1 MWRRP
6 TCLGRSAGLDAGG
19 GVRGDRV
26 CRARTSERE
35 DEAGALQVTVER
47 GHMLVSE
54 AAARAA
60 FTAAFV
66 LSAKGEKE
74 EEEKEEASASTSSTS
89 PNSVES

>member
-19 GVRGDRV
+19 GVRGGRV

-35 DEAGALQVTVER
+35 DEADASQVTVEH

-54 AAARAA
+54 AAALTA
-60 FTAAFV
+60 FT
-66 LSAKGEKE
+66 
-74 EEEKEEASASTSSTS
+74 S
-89 PNSVES
+89 PGGFKI